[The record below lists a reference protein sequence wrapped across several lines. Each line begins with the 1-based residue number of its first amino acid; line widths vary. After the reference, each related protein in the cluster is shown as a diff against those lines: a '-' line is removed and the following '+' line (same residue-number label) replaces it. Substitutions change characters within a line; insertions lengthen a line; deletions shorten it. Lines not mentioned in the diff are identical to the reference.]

1 MLGKSEG
8 RKRRGRQKMSWLQG
22 IIDSM
27 EMSLQKLWE
36 IEKDREA
43 WCVAVNRVAE
53 LDTVERLNNNRQKP
67 GLILPNYS
75 L

>member
-36 IEKDREA
+36 IVKDREA
-43 WCVAVNRVAE
+43 WCVAVHRIAE
-53 LDTVERLNNNRQKP
+53 LDTVE
-67 GLILPNYS
+67 
-75 L
+75 

>member
-1 MLGKSEG
+1 M
-8 RKRRGRQKMSWLQG
+8 
-22 IIDSM
+22 
-27 EMSLQKLWE
+27 QKLWE